1 MDQVDDSDEIN
12 IGFYQVARFFVCG
25 MIGRFWYAE
34 NIINV
39 VIIFNWDF

>member
-1 MDQVDDSDEIN
+1 MNQIDGSNEIN
-12 IGFYQVARFFVCG
+12 IGFHEVARFFVCV

-34 NIINV
+34 DIING

>member
-12 IGFYQVARFFVCG
+12 IGFYQVVRFFVCG

-34 NIINV
+34 DIING
-39 VIIFNWDF
+39 VIIFNWNF

>member
-1 MDQVDDSDEIN
+1 MVLMKLN
-12 IGFYQVARFFVCG
+12 IGFCQVAMFFVWG

-34 NIINV
+34 DIINV